1 MNLAR
6 ALPLLIV
13 AALPTVALADM
24 TAIYAAPKAPF
35 KMTVEVAT
43 NGDVRGDV
51 GKPGQSY
58 ITRDGHGYFLKAGPK
73 GMKVM
78 RIEDMGTVMAEQ
90 MSKLDPNFRAQMGQ
104 APVLKL
110 VPRGSVTIGGRTG
123 TAYFMQA
130 QDGSLSP
137 FPWAVISA
145 DPKLAPLDAAME
157 HQFEM
162 SMTTMSSTMGT
173 APFANMLAVLKTGTP
188 ILFAGA
194 ELQSV
199 SFDPVPSSHFELPA
213 KPETI
218 EGVRAIMMPPP
229 AKP

>member
-1 MNLAR
+1 MTLTR
-6 ALPLLIV
+6 VLSILI
-13 AALPTVALADM
+13 ATALPTAAMADM
-24 TAIYAAPKAPF
+24 TAIYAAPKAAF

-51 GKPGQSY
+51 GRPGQSY
-58 ITRDGHGYFLKAGPK
+58 ITRDGHGYFLKAGPN
-73 GMKVM
+73 GMEVM

-90 MSKLDPNFRAQMGQ
+90 MAKLAPNFRSQIGQ

-110 VPRGSVTIGGRTG
+110 VAKGSVTISQRTG
-123 TAYFMQA
+123 TAYFMTA

-137 FPWAVISA
+137 FPWAVIST
-145 DPKLAPLDAAME
+145 DPKLAPLGAAMA

-213 KPETI
+213 TPETLDS
-218 EGVRAIMMPPP
+218 VRSIMMPPL